1 MSEIP
6 YSFSA
11 FPLTMLSSSIIL
23 QISRLT
29 YTYLYLNWS
38 RRVVTVIL

>member
-23 QISRLT
+23 QIPRLT
-29 YTYLYLNWS
+29 YTSLLKLVS
-38 RRVVTVIL
+38 HSLTII